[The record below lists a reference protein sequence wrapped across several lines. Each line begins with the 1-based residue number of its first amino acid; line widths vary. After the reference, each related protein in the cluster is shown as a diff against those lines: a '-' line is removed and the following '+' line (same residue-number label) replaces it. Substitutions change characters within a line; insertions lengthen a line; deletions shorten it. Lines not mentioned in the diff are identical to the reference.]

1 MTTRLPG
8 VGFIMMLSVM
18 VCLPTPSRLTGL
30 EAQQNGKGQRA
41 KGKGQRA
48 KGKGQRA
55 KGKGQRAKGKGQ
67 RVQKKAFECTLRST
81 FFTNSD
87 QE

>member
-30 EAQQNGKGQRA
+30 EAQQ
-41 KGKGQRA
+41 
-48 KGKGQRA
+48 
-55 KGKGQRAKGKGQ
+55 KGKGQ

>member
-1 MTTRLPG
+1 EHSEAGITIIPGHVMTTRLPG

-18 VCLPTPSRLTGL
+18 VCLPTPSRQTRL
-30 EAQQNGKGQRA
+30 EAQQN
-41 KGKGQRA
+41 
-48 KGKGQRA
+48 
-55 KGKGQRAKGKGQ
+55 GKGQRAKGKGQ

>member
-1 MTTRLPG
+1 
-8 VGFIMMLSVM
+8 M

-30 EAQQNGKGQRA
+30 EAQQN
-41 KGKGQRA
+41 
-48 KGKGQRA
+48 
-55 KGKGQRAKGKGQ
+55 GKGQ